1 MLRLYAV
8 WSLFSYDFLF
18 NKTPSRSR
26 SLIQIIASKTI
37 QLIIKKV
44 RKIEQ
49 SVSFVAFSSLEFI
62 DTVYIVSK
70 ITSCVIT
77 KSLITLFKV
86 SVIFQILIRF
96 TIFIIVTSTF
106 ARILSMIF
114 LACAMLYWIFTL
126 ILKFVVIPRLI
137 CITFSNIKFTSKFA
151 LMFFNVY

>member
-126 ILKFVVIPRLI
+126 ILKFVVIPLLI
-137 CITFSNIKFTSKFA
+137 CITFSNIKFPSKFA

>member
-114 LACAMLYWIFTL
+114 FSMRDALLDFHTHIEICCYSTFDLYYIF
-126 ILKFVVIPRLI
+126 
-137 CITFSNIKFTSKFA
+137 
-151 LMFFNVY
+151 